1 MVSLLRRSCKP
12 MSAMF
17 TPSIVILPS
26 AASIILNKARVRD
39 DLPAPVRPTMPT
51 YKNIEPW

>member
-1 MVSLLRRSCKP
+1 

-17 TPSIVILPS
+17 TPSIIILPS